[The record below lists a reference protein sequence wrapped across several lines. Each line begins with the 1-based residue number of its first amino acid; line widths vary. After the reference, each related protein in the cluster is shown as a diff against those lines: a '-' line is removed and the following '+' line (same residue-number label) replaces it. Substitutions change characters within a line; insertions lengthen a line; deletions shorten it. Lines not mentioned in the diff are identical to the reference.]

1 MIQTTHLSA
10 DRLVVTDG
18 RRQYRVHR
26 PWARL
31 PNGREFGR
39 ISQIAVARDGRVVVV
54 QRDAPAVLLFAPD
67 GELDNTWH
75 HRKLDS
81 VHGVAAAPDG
91 SLLITSFD
99 LHQVLR
105 FDLDGHL
112 LQELGT
118 ESGPRWDEPFNHPTD
133 VAVDPR
139 NGDLV
144 VSDGYGNAR
153 LHRFDREGRLLHSW
167 GEPGSDVGQFACP
180 HGVWVMHDGRVV
192 AVDRDNDRLQI
203 FAGDGTFIEQWRGL
217 CRPMDIWSDGET
229 IFVSDQTPS
238 VVALDTAGRVV
249 GRARAFS
256 VYPHGLWGDAEGN
269 IFVAEQLPSGV
280 AKYEVK
286 AAANNFV

>member
-1 MIQTTHLSA
+1 MAQTTHLSA

-39 ISQIAVARDGRVVVV
+39 ISQVAVARDGRVVVV
-54 QRDAPAVLLFAPD
+54 QRDALAVLLFAPD

-118 ESGPRWDEPFNHPTD
+118 ESGPRWGQPFNHPTD

-139 NGDLV
+139 NGDFV

-153 LHRFDREGRLLHSW
+153 LHRFDQEGRLLHSW
-167 GEPGSDVGQFACP
+167 EEPGSGVGQFACP
-180 HGVWVMHDGRVV
+180 HGVWIMHDGSLSQSTVTTTGSRYLLSMGGLSS
-192 AVDRDNDRLQI
+192 N
-203 FAGDGTFIEQWRGL
+203 GTGYAARWTFGATA
-217 CRPMDIWSDGET
+217 RPSSYPI
-229 IFVSDQTPS
+229 
-238 VVALDTAGRVV
+238 RR
-249 GRARAFS
+249 RAS
-256 VYPHGLWGDAEGN
+256 
-269 IFVAEQLPSGV
+269 
-280 AKYEVK
+280 
-286 AAANNFV
+286 